1 MRAEGTCDGRP
12 LSPNVQNDELGAIA
26 LASDIT
32 SLMTENR
39 NVRSGKLDCLSAL
52 EIVTLMN
59 QEDAQVALAVR
70 PALPQIADAV
80 ARTAESLRAGGRLI
94 YVGAG
99 TSGRLGVLD
108 ASECPPTFGVSEDQV
123 TGLLAGGLNVFAT
136 AKEAIE
142 DDLLQGEEDVRQLG
156 VNARDFL
163 VGVSA
168 SGRTP
173 YTIGALQEARA
184 AGAGT
189 CAVSCNMDAEM
200 SKVADIAV
208 EVDTGAEILTGSTR
222 LKAGTAQKM
231 VLNMISTGAMVLI
244 GKVYDNL
251 MVDLRPTN
259 RKLVVRSVNMLQQ
272 VLDIPEE
279 TAAGLLGQA
288 EFNVKAAIVM
298 GLLGVGLPEALA
310 RLEQAGG
317 FVRRA
322 LGGDCP
328 S

>member
-1 MRAEGTCDGRP
+1 M
-12 LSPNVQNDELGAIA
+12 
-26 LASDIT
+26 ASDIT

-39 NVRSGKLDCLSAL
+39 NVRSERLDCLSPYQ
-52 EIVTLMN
+52 IVTLMN

-70 PALPQIADAV
+70 PALPHIADAV
-80 ARTAESLRAGGRLI
+80 ARAAASLRAGGRLI
-94 YVGAG
+94 YAGAG

-108 ASECPPTFGVSEDQV
+108 AAECPPTFGVSEDQV
-123 TGLLAGGLNVFAT
+123 IGLLAGGLSVFAS
-136 AKEAIE
+136 AREAVE
-142 DDLLQGEEDVRQLG
+142 DDLSQGRLDVQELG
-156 VNARDFL
+156 VNGRDFL

-173 YTIGALQEARA
+173 YTIGALQEARKI
-184 AGAGT
+184 GAGT
-189 CAVSCNMDAEM
+189 AAVSCNVDAEM
-200 SKVADIAV
+200 SKVADVAI

-251 MVDLRPTN
+251 MVDVRPTN
-259 RKLVVRSVNMLQQ
+259 HKLVVRSVNMLQQ
-272 VLDIPEE
+272 VLEVSEE
-279 TAAGLLGQA
+279 AAADLLA
-288 EFNVKAAIVM
+288 RSEFNVKAAIVM
-298 GLLGVGLPEALA
+298 GLLGIELPDALT
-310 RLEQAGG
+310 RLERADG

-322 LGGDCP
+322 FDGGCP